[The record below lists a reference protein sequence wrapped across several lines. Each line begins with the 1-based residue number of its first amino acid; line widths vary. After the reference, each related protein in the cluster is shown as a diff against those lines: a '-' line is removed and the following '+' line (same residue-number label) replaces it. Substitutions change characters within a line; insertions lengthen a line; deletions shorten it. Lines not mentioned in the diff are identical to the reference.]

1 MKTKRILLFVIPC
14 IIIIA
19 VGIILGAIEKE
30 KPKET
35 GETHIVTFY
44 LTLKDYCNCVDCGC
58 ITGPRVYKEVEVK
71 DGEKVTKPEDPTEA
85 VRKFAGWTLTDG
97 GTELFDFDT
106 KITKDIKL
114 YSLWNEN

>member
-35 GETHIVTFY
+35 GETHKVTFY

-58 ITGPRVYKEVEVK
+58 QTGPRVYKEVEVK

-85 VRKFAGWTLTDG
+85 VRKLEVSLGVDQSPPFERMLEYA
-97 GTELFDFDT
+97 T
-106 KITKDIKL
+106 K
-114 YSLWNEN
+114 